1 MLKKLIN
8 KIKTMCGCAN
18 CNGITLF
25 SGTDGVGI
33 QSITDNNNGTFTI
46 LLTNGT
52 TWTSEDLTGPQG
64 ATGSTGAA
72 GTNGTNG
79 TNAFKF
85 VKEFETNNDDA
96 TITISQEELTTCA
109 NVPNGCLF
117 ESIEP
122 GFTNIQVQVWLRN
135 NDPSPSGP
143 WYLGDSSNSSFEID
157 ASTGTISCTLTGG
170 GNDVLARIVV
180 IA

>member
-1 MLKKLIN
+1 
-8 KIKTMCGCAN
+8 MCGCAN

-52 TWTSEDLTGPQG
+52 TWTSDDLTGPDGPQG
-64 ATGSTGAA
+64 TA

-85 VKEFETNNDDA
+85 VKDFETNNDGGVC
-96 TITISQEELTTCA
+96 TITREELKTCST
-109 NVPNGCLF
+109 VPNGCLF
-117 ESIEP
+117 DSITA
-122 GFTNIQVQVWLRN
+122 GFTNLQVQVWLRN